1 MTSFSKSI
9 YKKADTFSKLARRQ
23 GYRSRSSLKLIEIQK
38 KYRFIKEGSL
48 VLDLGCS
55 PGGWSQVT
63 NRIIGKKGKVFGVDV
78 KDMYPISEVKFVQ
91 KDVQDLVDKDFQ
103 INGKVVNSFDVV
115 LSDIAPN
122 ISGIGPRDDAL
133 IVEILEKIQI
143 IIDTFLKTEG
153 ASLVKVFQGESFNKM
168 MIYMK
173 SRFQKV
179 RIRKPIPSRSSSR
192 ETYIL
197 GLDKRK

>member
-1 MTSFSKSI
+1 MTNSSKSK
-9 YKKADTFSKLARRQ
+9 YEKADYFSRLAKSA
-23 GYRSRSSLKLIEIQK
+23 GYRSRSSLKLLEILRK
-38 KYRFIKEGSL
+38 DHFIKKNAL
-48 VLDLGCS
+48 VLDLGCY
-55 PGGWSQVT
+55 PGGWSQVSREIVG
-63 NRIIGKKGKVFGVDV
+63 NKGKIVGVDIRLMNKIYGV
-78 KDMYPISEVKFVQ
+78 QFLHKDIKE
-91 KDVQDLVDKDFQ
+91 LVEKDFQ
-103 INGKVVNSFDVV
+103 TSEGVILSFDVV

-173 SRFQKV
+173 CRFQKV